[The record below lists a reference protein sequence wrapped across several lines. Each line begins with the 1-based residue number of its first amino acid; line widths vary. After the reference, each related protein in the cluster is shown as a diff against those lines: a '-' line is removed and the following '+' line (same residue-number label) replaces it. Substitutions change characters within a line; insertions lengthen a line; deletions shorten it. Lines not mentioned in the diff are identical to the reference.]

1 MKSNSL
7 MLIAALGTLTAV
19 GVYVVR
25 ADEDRSSTP
34 DAEARTKPQVD
45 AASARERVE
54 ERAPATREEVERRGA
69 DALAYVLG
77 GGGGAMDY
85 DEADRDEEAFP
96 RPETLEDAQA
106 QFGDRLKEIEEAL
119 ASGQEL
125 DAEQRQELRQGVSL
139 ALSDLTDHLDLKT
152 TDGKDAY
159 VEARSSARGAMLG
172 LGPST
177 LTHREE
183 LLASHRGDG
192 GEVPSPGTLPTPPA
206 PPEEPAGQDP
216 VKDEAAEEPAE
227 AAEDEVPGEAAAD
240 DPELEPAL
248 DAEE

>member
-77 GGGGAMDY
+77 GGGGAMVAIAAVAHV
-85 DEADRDEEAFP
+85 EPVNFHA
-96 RPETLEDAQA
+96 
-106 QFGDRLKEIEEAL
+106 
-119 ASGQEL
+119 
-125 DAEQRQELRQGVSL
+125 LRQ
-139 ALSDLTDHLDLKT
+139 LTRHRRLP
-152 TDGKDAY
+152 APP
-159 VEARSSARGAMLG
+159 G
-172 LGPST
+172 L
-177 LTHREE
+177 RERRR
-183 LLASHRGDG
+183 APVHRGDWHR
-192 GEVPSPGTLPTPPA
+192 LH
-206 PPEEPAGQDP
+206 
-216 VKDEAAEEPAE
+216 
-227 AAEDEVPGEAAAD
+227 
-240 DPELEPAL
+240 
-248 DAEE
+248 